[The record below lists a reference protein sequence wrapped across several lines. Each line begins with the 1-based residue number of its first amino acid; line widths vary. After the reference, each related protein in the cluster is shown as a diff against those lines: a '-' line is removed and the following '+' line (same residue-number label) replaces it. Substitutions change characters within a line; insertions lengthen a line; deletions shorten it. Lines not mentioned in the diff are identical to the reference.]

1 MIIGKGRMG
10 QLLYSMG
17 RGDDVLLGRGDE
29 VGRQRG
35 SQPASQQASKQARH
49 SRRRGD
55 GDALLLLQI
64 PTSLVSGSTGEVLES
79 FPIYVAVQPWDV
91 EPIIQVGSRTTHYT
105 PTRHSTRSSLR
116 ASE

>member
-29 VGRQRG
+29 VGKQAEG
-35 SQPASQQASKQARH
+35 QAASSKPARH

-55 GDALLLLQI
+55 GDALLL
-64 PTSLVSGSTGEVLES
+64 
-79 FPIYVAVQPWDV
+79 
-91 EPIIQVGSRTTHYT
+91 
-105 PTRHSTRSSLR
+105 
-116 ASE
+116 

>member
-1 MIIGKGRMG
+1 M
-10 QLLYSMG
+10 
-17 RGDDVLLGRGDE
+17 
-29 VGRQRG
+29 
-35 SQPASQQASKQARH
+35 
-49 SRRRGD
+49 
-55 GDALLLLQI
+55 LLLQI

-91 EPIIQVGSRTTHYT
+91 EPIIQVGRTTHHT